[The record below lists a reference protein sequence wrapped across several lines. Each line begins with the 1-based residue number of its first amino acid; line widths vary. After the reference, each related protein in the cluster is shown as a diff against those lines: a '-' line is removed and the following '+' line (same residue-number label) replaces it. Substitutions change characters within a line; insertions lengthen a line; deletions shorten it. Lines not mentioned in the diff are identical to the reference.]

1 MASLHVKKGD
11 RVKVITGKDKGV
23 IAEVIAVDPA
33 SERVTVQ
40 GVNLVKK
47 HRRESQ
53 TAAGRKVE
61 GGIITVEAPIHVSN
75 VQLVVKVDGK
85 EVQTITME
93 KTLPMILQW
102 DESFDIGSDTL
113 TGVNDADYKP
123 PFTLTA
129 KLNKLTIKVDRPE
142 LSPEDI
148 KELEDAMKGAAD
160 AK

>member
-53 TAAGRKVE
+53 TAAGKKIE

-85 EVQTITME
+85 EVVTRVGYKRVEVTKRRPDGSEYQSERSVRIAR
-93 KTLPMILQW
+93 KTGEEI
-102 DESFDIGSDTL
+102 
-113 TGVNDADYKP
+113 
-123 PFTLTA
+123 
-129 KLNKLTIKVDRPE
+129 
-142 LSPEDI
+142 
-148 KELEDAMKGAAD
+148 
-160 AK
+160 